1 MLKQLSLRL
10 VLLTFWS
17 LCSVLVLST
26 AGFTEQAVQ
35 PTTEDRC
42 MTCGMRVAPY
52 PNWIALVTFK
62 DGHHYFFDGPKDM
75 FVFYF
80 NLQDYLPEATPDDID
95 QLQVTEYYTLQRRAA
110 QDVFFVAGSD
120 VLGPMGKEMVPV
132 SGEENLKT
140 FMRDHGYEKVMR
152 FDGAALN
159 AVELQP

>member
-1 MLKQLSLRL
+1 MLKRLSQTLI
-10 VLLTFWS
+10 LLTFLF
-17 LCSVLVLST
+17 LCSLLVLPT

-35 PTTEDRC
+35 PTAEDRC

-52 PNWIALVTFK
+52 PNWVAQVTFK
-62 DGHHYFFDGPKDM
+62 DGRHYFFDGPKDM

-80 NLQDYLPEATPDDID
+80 NLQDYLPEATTDDID
-95 QLQVTEYYTLQRRAA
+95 QLQVTEYYTLKRRSAR
-110 QDVFFVAGSD
+110 DVFFVSGSD

-132 SGEENLKT
+132 SGEDNLKT
-140 FMRDHGYEKVMR
+140 FLRDHGYEKVMR